1 MFPAIVQK
9 QGNIEHWS
17 CRSAPI
23 IMERGYHIMLRQ
35 QNYLMDI
42 LWSTG
47 DWLHAFNSKGCPK
60 FSTFMKRQGLNFNII
75 NSARSALFVSIS
87 LEGLETGKQLLV
99 HRYMKDLYN
108 INPSSPNYSFTWD
121 VRIIVK
127 CLIRIPTNFNEQL
140 SAKRGTL
147 LVMVCGQR
155 TREILS
161 VLDIRNINLKNG
173 LVVNHIRD
181 LSKTST
187 KRFQVKLGTV
197 H

>member
-9 QGNIEHWS
+9 QGNIGWS

-60 FSTFMKRQGLNFNII
+60 FSTFVKRQGLNFNII
-75 NSARSALFVSIS
+75 NSARSALLVSIS
-87 LEGLETGKQLLV
+87 LEGLETGKQLYV